1 MKYFLILFLSVLIS
15 CQPAGTSFKL
25 LDGNESNLPDD
36 LKGLKVYR
44 VYYNESGDN
53 VLVAV
58 RHTKVNSITYSS
70 GKFKNTVLMVDSTS
84 NILYENDS
92 IIIIKKH

>member
-1 MKYFLILFLSVLIS
+1 MTILVG

-25 LDGNESNLPDD
+25 MDGNESNLPDE

-44 VYYNESGDN
+44 VIYDESGNN
-53 VLVAV
+53 VLVAI
-58 RHTKVNSITYSS
+58 RNGNVNSVTYPS
-70 GKFKNTVLMVDSTS
+70 GKSRNTVLMIDSTS

-92 IIIIKKH
+92 IVIIKKY